1 MIWSTGLSLLVGL
14 SIAVALVAAN
24 DPGEILRLLLETGW
38 GLLAVMALNGTQ
50 IVASALGWAPLID
63 DPRRPGPLAL
73 VRMRWI
79 RNATNA
85 LLPVVQAA
93 GELVRA
99 QLLMRKGVAQVKV
112 IASLAADLGAE
123 MVTQIAFSLLGLAVL
138 LLIPHRGGGSTLQWA
153 VIGTALGA
161 AVTVV
166 FIGAQ
171 RWGLFRLVE
180 RLLPGL
186 AARVGWHSMGE
197 LTGLHD
203 AVVRLYRQPRRLWK
217 SGAWHLASWLLGVLE
232 TWAALRILGIEAGLG
247 EALVIES
254 LGQAVRSAGFFI
266 PGALGVQ
273 EGGYVLICTLF
284 GIPPERAIA
293 LVLVRRLRDVLL
305 GIPGVIAW
313 RWEVTTRRP
322 APPASPPSSP
332 REPLHE
338 R

>member
-14 SIAVALVAAN
+14 SIAGALIAAN
-24 DPGEILRLLLETGW
+24 EPAEILRLLLETGW
-38 GLLAVMALNGTQ
+38 GLLAVLALHGTQ

-63 DPRRPGPLAL
+63 DPRRPGALAL

-79 RNATNA
+79 RGATNA

-99 QLLMRKGVAQVKV
+99 QLLIRKGVAKVKV
-112 IASLAADLGAE
+112 IASIATDLGTE
-123 MVTQIAFSLLGLAVL
+123 MATQIAFSLLGLATL
-138 LLIPHRGGGSTLQWA
+138 LLIPHGGGGSTLQWA
-153 VIGTALGA
+153 VIGTLLGA
-161 AVTVV
+161 AVTGV
-166 FIGAQ
+166 FIAAQ
-171 RWGLFRLVE
+171 RWGLFRVVE

-186 AARVGWHSMGE
+186 AARVGWTSVGE
-197 LTGLHD
+197 LSGLHD
-203 AVVRLYRQPRRLWK
+203 TVVRLYRQPWRFWR
-217 SGAWHLASWLLGVLE
+217 SGGWHFASWLLGVLE
-232 TWAALRILGIEAGLG
+232 TWAALRILGIEAGLA

-273 EGGYVLICTLF
+273 EGGYVLICALF

-313 RWEVTTRRP
+313 RWDVMAPRP
-322 APPASPPSSP
+322 ATEPTPT
-332 REPLHE
+332 EPLHE

>member
-14 SIAVALVAAN
+14 AIAGALIATN

-38 GLLAVMALNGTQ
+38 GMLAVIALHGTQ

-63 DPRRPGPLAL
+63 DPRRPGLPALA
-73 VRMRWI
+73 RMRWI
-79 RNATNA
+79 RGATNA

-112 IASLAADLGAE
+112 IASVAADLGTE
-123 MVTQIAFSLLGLAVL
+123 MASQIVFSLLGLAVL
-138 LLIPHRGGGSTLQWA
+138 LLIPHGGGDSTLHWA

-161 AVTVV
+161 AVTGV
-166 FIGAQ
+166 FIAAQ
-171 RWGLFRLVE
+171 RWGLFRVVE
-180 RLLPGL
+180 RMLPGI
-186 AARVGWHSMGE
+186 AARIGWNSVGE

-203 AVVRLYRQPRRLWK
+203 TVVRLYRQPGRLWR
-217 SGAWHLASWLLGVLE
+217 SGGWHFASWLLGVLE
-232 TWAALRILGIEAGLG
+232 TWAALRILGVEAGLA

-273 EGGYVLICTLF
+273 EGGYVLICALF

-293 LVLVRRLRDVLL
+293 LVLVRRLRDVAL

-313 RWEVTTRRP
+313 RWDVMAQRP
-322 APPASPPSSP
+322 APSPSP
-332 REPLHE
+332 TRPLHE